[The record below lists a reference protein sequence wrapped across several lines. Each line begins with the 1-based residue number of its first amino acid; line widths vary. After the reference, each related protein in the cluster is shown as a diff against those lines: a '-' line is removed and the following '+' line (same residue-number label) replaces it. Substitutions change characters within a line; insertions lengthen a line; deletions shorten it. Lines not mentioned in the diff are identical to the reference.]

1 MTILEL
7 SSRERVLLELIMAQT
22 GDARELRRAQA
33 LMWLDEGDSVAEV
46 AAHLGVTQ
54 RTIYYWV
61 EQFEASNE
69 RDLHERLAAAPRSG
83 RPPTAHGI
91 IDGLIEEVIE
101 TDPCELGY
109 RATVWTAP
117 LLRQYLVEHHQL
129 EVGQRSVSYAL
140 ARLDLVWKR
149 PRYDLS
155 RCPSTWRQAKGDSN
169 AGSPRASARSF

>member
-46 AAHLGVTQ
+46 AAHLGVTR

-83 RPPTAHGI
+83 RPP
-91 IDGLIEEVIE
+91 DG
-101 TDPCELGY
+101 TRHY
-109 RATVWTAP
+109 
-117 LLRQYLVEHHQL
+117 
-129 EVGQRSVSYAL
+129 
-140 ARLDLVWKR
+140 
-149 PRYDLS
+149 
-155 RCPSTWRQAKGDSN
+155 
-169 AGSPRASARSF
+169 